1 MKRLISALLASA
13 ILGGCGKNL
22 APPSDNTLLPPA
34 NLSALSVDSA
44 HVQIVWTASPNAAD
58 TDFAGYTVSY
68 GATTDTILK
77 SILTD
82 VAGPLPVGLSTFSV
96 RSRRNNGL
104 TSGAATITWAPAAR
118 FDNPPLT
125 IFEYVQSIGGVICA
139 VDAGSRTTNPLA
151 VAIDVAGAPKVDFY
165 MEGFSGQP
173 LQILSASL
181 FSANLNA
188 TTFSTVTT
196 TSPSLDAPLAAFPP
210 NSTFTLTSVAL
221 SDNTI
226 YYAQVQGDP
235 GEINYIRFH
244 IHLLGGPYPNR
255 SAEVRISL
263 QRVSRVAIASAGG
276 LIPGGDGSSREAIHG

>member
-1 MKRLISALLASA
+1 MKRLIYALLAGA

-22 APPSDNTLLPPA
+22 APPSDNSLQPPG
-34 NLSALSVDSA
+34 NLTALSVDSA
-44 HVQIVWTASPNAAD
+44 HVQIGWTASPNAAD
-58 TDFAGYTVSY
+58 TDFAGYLVSY
-68 GATTDTILK
+68 STKTDTVVRTL
-77 SILTD
+77 LTD
-82 VAGPLPVGLSTFSV
+82 LAGPLPAGLSTFSV
-96 RSRRNNGL
+96 RSRTNNGL
-104 TSGAATITWAPAAR
+104 TSGAASITWAPAAR
-118 FDNPPLT
+118 FDTPPLT
-125 IFEYVQSIGGVICA
+125 IYEYYQSVGGVICA

-165 MEGFSGQP
+165 MEGLSGQP

-196 TSPSLDAPLAAFPP
+196 ASPSLDAPLAAFPP
-210 NSTFTLTSVAL
+210 NSTFTQTTIAL

-235 GEINYIRFH
+235 GEVNYIRFH
-244 IHLLGGPYPNR
+244 IHLLGGGYPNR

-263 QRVSRVAIASAGG
+263 QRVSRVAIASAGEV
-276 LIPGGDGSSREAIHG
+276 LPGRHGSSREAIHG